1 MAKKL
6 TDDEVTDLIHA
17 MGEMLFTPDGEQYEA
32 ETPFS
37 QARLDT
43 ALRILVI
50 AAAGLQKKKPAD
62 LSVIEG
68 GKD

>member
-17 MGEMLFTPDGEQYEA
+17 MGEMLYTPEGEKYEA
-32 ETPFS
+32 ATPMGQS
-37 QARLDT
+37 RLDT
-43 ALRILVI
+43 ALRILLI
-50 AAAGLQKKKPAD
+50 AAAGQQKKKPAELTVVD
-62 LSVIEG
+62 G